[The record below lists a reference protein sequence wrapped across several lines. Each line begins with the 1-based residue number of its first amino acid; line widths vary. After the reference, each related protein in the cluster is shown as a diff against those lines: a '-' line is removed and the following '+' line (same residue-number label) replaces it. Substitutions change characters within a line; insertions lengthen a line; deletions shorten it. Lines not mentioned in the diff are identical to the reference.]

1 MRVFRIKRKIKPR
14 GSVSISSKQINTEG
28 DCGVSFEG
36 GSFRFHKG
44 TWSFVRSPGTWL
56 RTEVTEEMQINSQ
69 EATSRQLFPPMAG
82 SFHIENNKENE
93 RPPTAGCEKNE
104 NNDKDSNDEDSD
116 YDLGDDQKLIR
127 NVFLKLLDESKE
139 NEADK
144 TLKESL
150 LLNDIV
156 DLTKIKTQRY
166 FEKESLKKKRQSLD
180 FCKQFIAESCNRVEV
195 PNLVR
200 KSCVN
205 GCFDP
210 FVHEGHDIAQDIMK
224 HIMEAPI
231 NLDTKSD
238 DLERTYAI
246 DTATDNK
253 EIEDQ
258 VKLGTNA
265 KKLLNKLL
273 EEVPYNKFKVWRN
286 SNSFYDEAIAFS
298 TNVLSA
304 IQELNR
310 DHSKAV
316 YNILVDAIKNT

>member
-14 GSVSISSKQINTEG
+14 EFVSISSKR
-28 DCGVSFEG
+28 

-69 EATSRQLFPPMAG
+69 EAASRQLVSPMAG
-82 SFHIENNKENE
+82 IIRKTNDPL
-93 RPPTAGCEKNE
+93 PPVVNGWI
-104 NNDKDSNDEDSD
+104 SNDEDSD
-116 YDLGDDQKLIR
+116 VELDLSDNQKLIR

-139 NEADK
+139 NEAGK

-150 LLNDIV
+150 FLNDIV
-156 DLTKIKTQRY
+156 DLTKIK
-166 FEKESLKKKRQSLD
+166 KVWKKHQSLD

-210 FVHEGHDIAQDIMK
+210 FVHEGHDIAQDTMNIWSK
-224 HIMEAPI
+224 GY
-231 NLDTKSD
+231 
-238 DLERTYAI
+238 RY
-246 DTATDNK
+246 K

-273 EEVPYNKFKVWRN
+273 EEVP
-286 SNSFYDEAIAFS
+286 
-298 TNVLSA
+298 
-304 IQELNR
+304 
-310 DHSKAV
+310 
-316 YNILVDAIKNT
+316 